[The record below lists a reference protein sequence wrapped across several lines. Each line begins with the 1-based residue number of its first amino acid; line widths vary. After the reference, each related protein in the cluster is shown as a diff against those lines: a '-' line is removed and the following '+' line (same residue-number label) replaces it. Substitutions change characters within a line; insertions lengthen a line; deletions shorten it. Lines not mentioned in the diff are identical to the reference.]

1 MTQIGH
7 IVIGLIVVVAA
18 IYLIIFVSQRLT
30 ARKVAKL
37 LRKKEKLAEIP
48 MRDRLVKGRQ
58 LSLTGQ
64 SLKQFQ
70 LLEGKYGHLET
81 TGFKDIEEQAN
92 AVLFESQGLNFVK
105 TAQEL
110 KELQQQIRDAETTIE
125 VVKQGLADLEKLDEA
140 HKAAVKE
147 LEGKYQELR
156 KTLLSQN
163 FSFGPAI
170 DKLEEILGS
179 LEDDFAEFARLTE
192 AGDHATAAGIYET
205 LGMETNQLEQRIEQI
220 PALYQSLDD
229 TIPGQLAELQDAYDK
244 MDAEGFQFETD
255 IAAELADIE
264 AQRVATVDD
273 LAELTLKKVSESI
286 AQMESRTE
294 VLYETFEGEASAAQQ
309 VWENNEQLTAYV
321 VHNKRQNH
329 DLYIELDRL
338 NQDFVFTKDEVG
350 QVRSWEMQLSNV
362 SVGLEELKES
372 IAKHEVVFSTLA
384 DKQTALRE
392 ELERVEHEQ
401 VAMWQDLKELPVAVQ
416 QSRNRVTLLSDKIR
430 QIQRSFERQGLPGL
444 PKDYMDFFFAVND
457 ELGRLKQQLDLSRIN
472 VDDVLRQ
479 LSIVTA
485 DLDTL
490 QENTDNLVEAASVT
504 ERLVRKALSYRD
516 NAEVV
521 QATQQARYY
530 YETDYDYVRAMTTLG
545 SVLDQVEPE
554 TTARIINAYRQ
565 EQATLQAEFSEQK

>member
-7 IVIGLIVVVAA
+7 TVIGLIVVVAA

-70 LLEGKYGHLET
+70 LLEGKYGYLET

-140 HKAAVKE
+140 HKAALKE

-156 KTLLSQN
+156 KSLLSQN

-264 AQRVATVDD
+264 ARRVATVDD

-294 VLYETFEGEASAAQQ
+294 VLYETFEGEATAAQQ

-350 QVRSWEMQLSNV
+350 QVHSWEMQLSNV
-362 SVGLEELKES
+362 SVSLEELKEA
-372 IAKHEVVFSTLA
+372 IAKHEVVFSTLT

-504 ERLVRKALSYRD
+504 ERLVRKALLYRD

-530 YETDYDYVRAMTTLG
+530 YEIDYDYVRAMTTLG

-554 TTARIINAYRQ
+554 TTSRIINAYHQ
-565 EQATLQAEFSEQK
+565 EQATLQAEFSEQN

>member
-70 LLEGKYGHLET
+70 LLEGKYGYLET

-140 HKAAVKE
+140 HKAALKE

-205 LGMETNQLEQRIEQI
+205 LGMETSQLEQRIEQI

-244 MDAEGFQFETD
+244 MDAEGFQFETN

-294 VLYETFEGEASAAQQ
+294 VLYETFEGEATAAQQ

-350 QVRSWEMQLSNV
+350 QVHSWEMQLSNV
-362 SVGLEELKES
+362 SVGLEELKEA

-504 ERLVRKALSYRD
+504 ERLVRKALLYRD

-554 TTARIINAYRQ
+554 TTSRIINAYHQ
-565 EQATLQAEFSEQK
+565 EQATLQAEFSEQN

>member
-294 VLYETFEGEASAAQQ
+294 VLYETFEGEATAAQQ

-338 NQDFVFTKDEVG
+338 NQDFVFTKDGVG

-565 EQATLQAEFSEQK
+565 EQATLQAEFSEQN

>member
-255 IAAELADIE
+255 IAAEIADIE

-294 VLYETFEGEASAAQQ
+294 VLYETFEGEATAAQQ

>member
-179 LEDDFAEFARLTE
+179 LEDEFAEFARLTE

-294 VLYETFEGEASAAQQ
+294 VLYETFEGEATAAQQ

>member
-92 AVLFESQGLNFVK
+92 TVLFESQGLNFVK
-105 TAQEL
+105 TAQEQ

-140 HKAAVKE
+140 HKAAFKE

-294 VLYETFEGEASAAQQ
+294 VLYETFEGEATAAQQ

-565 EQATLQAEFSEQK
+565 EQATLQAEFSEQN

>member
-294 VLYETFEGEASAAQQ
+294 VLYETFEGEATAAQQ

-457 ELGRLKQQLDLSRIN
+457 KLGRLKQQLDLSRIN

>member
-294 VLYETFEGEASAAQQ
+294 VLYETFEGEATAAQQ

-545 SVLDQVEPE
+545 SILDQVEPE

-565 EQATLQAEFSEQK
+565 EQATLQAEFSEQN

>member
-294 VLYETFEGEASAAQQ
+294 VLYETFEGEATAAQQ

-392 ELERVEHEQ
+392 ELERVEYEQ

>member
-264 AQRVATVDD
+264 TQRVATVDD

-294 VLYETFEGEASAAQQ
+294 VLYETFEGEATAAQQ

>member
-125 VVKQGLADLEKLDEA
+125 VVKQGLADLEKLDES

-294 VLYETFEGEASAAQQ
+294 VLYETFEGEATAAQQ

-372 IAKHEVVFSTLA
+372 IAKHEVVFSTLT

>member
-125 VVKQGLADLEKLDEA
+125 VVKQGLADLEKLDEV

-294 VLYETFEGEASAAQQ
+294 VLYETFEGEATAAQQ

-565 EQATLQAEFSEQK
+565 EQATLQAEFSEQN

>member
-294 VLYETFEGEASAAQQ
+294 VLYETFEGEATAAQQ
-309 VWENNEQLTAYV
+309 VLENNEQLTAYV

-372 IAKHEVVFSTLA
+372 IAKHEVVFSTLT

>member
-64 SLKQFQ
+64 SLKQLQ

-294 VLYETFEGEASAAQQ
+294 VLYETFEGEATAAQQ

>member
-229 TIPGQLAELQDAYDK
+229 TIAGQLAELQDAYDK

-294 VLYETFEGEASAAQQ
+294 VLYETFEGEATAAQQ

>member
-294 VLYETFEGEASAAQQ
+294 VLYETFEGEATAAQQ

-321 VHNKRQNH
+321 VHNNRQNH

-565 EQATLQAEFSEQK
+565 EQATLQAEFSEQN

>member
-92 AVLFESQGLNFVK
+92 TVLFESQGLNFVK

-294 VLYETFEGEASAAQQ
+294 VLYETFEGEATAAQQ

-430 QIQRSFERQGLPGL
+430 QIQRSFERQGLHGL

-565 EQATLQAEFSEQK
+565 EQATLQAEFSEQN

>member
-294 VLYETFEGEASAAQQ
+294 VLYETFEGEATAAQQ

-416 QSRNRVTLLSDKIR
+416 QSRNLVTLLSDKIR

-565 EQATLQAEFSEQK
+565 EQATLQAELSEQK

>member
-286 AQMESRTE
+286 VQMESRTE
-294 VLYETFEGEASAAQQ
+294 VLYETFEGEATAAQQ

-372 IAKHEVVFSTLA
+372 IAKHEVVFSTLT

-565 EQATLQAEFSEQK
+565 EQATLQAEFSEQN

>member
-294 VLYETFEGEASAAQQ
+294 VLYETFEGEATAAQQ

-350 QVRSWEMQLSNV
+350 QVHSWEMQLSNV